1 MARRRSRGDGPPKGK
16 GLLLVGLVV
25 LLVMGTAP
33 PVLSFDSATVERQSS
48 INVTGDGDAIVGLVT
63 TDELTAGTE
72 GPLVNTTNA
81 VGSEVTVTLT
91 LQNRSK
97 GILTSETA
105 QGEEVQFAL
114 GTGATENISIDLNC
128 DASVNERIDYR
139 TEVTDPGFRGDL
151 TRSATVTDSEC
162 SSRELVFLSSTGLA
176 SVTDSDPVTNYETP
190 PVDYIGPQKV
200 DFDGDGRKENVPFS
214 EAGNVSVADQQG
226 TELLATG
233 ARTGRDNNANL
244 WAGSFNGTEPAVYF
258 TQQGDIK
265 RVDRSGVVTEVYGSS
280 DTDIVG
286 GVGDVDSTHD
296 GDELVFTSGG
306 ALRYRAASGSV
317 EKTSAFS
324 LADRDALGQP
334 ANFDDEG
341 LARVPFVDSSGALRL
356 ANLTAETQSERLATD
371 VKPSP
376 MASFDYDSD
385 GLPEVVY
392 VSGSGTLKYVN
403 GLENKTASVE
413 VVTDGSGDVV
423 EASDTTS
430 GVA

>member
-1 MARRRSRGDGPPKGK
+1 
-16 GLLLVGLVV
+16 LLLLGLVV

-33 PVLSFDSATVERQSS
+33 PVLSFDAATVERQSS

-63 TDELTAGTE
+63 TDELTAGIE
-72 GPLVNTTNA
+72 GSLVNTTNA
-81 VGSEVTVTLT
+81 VGSDVTVTLT

-97 GILTSETA
+97 GILTNETA
-105 QGEEVQFAL
+105 QGEELQFAL
-114 GTGATENISIDLNC
+114 ETGATENVSIDLNC
-128 DASVNERIDYR
+128 DASVDDRIDYR

-151 TRSATVTDSEC
+151 TRSATVTDSAC
-162 SSRELVFLSSTGLA
+162 SSRELVFLSTTGLA
-176 SVTDSDPVTNYETP
+176 SVTNSDPVTNYDTP
-190 PVDYIGPQKV
+190 SVDYIGPQRV
-200 DFDGDGRKENVPFS
+200 DFDDDGRKENVPFS

-244 WAGSFNGTEPAVYF
+244 WAGSFNGAEPAVYF

-356 ANLTAETQSERLATD
+356 ANLTAETQSEPLDTD

-376 MASFDYDSD
+376 MASLDYDSD
-385 GLPEVVY
+385 GLPEIVY
-392 VSGSGTLKYVN
+392 VSGSGTLKYID
-403 GLENKTASVE
+403 GLGGNTVSVE

-423 EASDTTS
+423 KASDTTS